1 VDPQFNIYVADS
13 GNHRVQKFTP
23 GNYKGVT
30 VAGGKGRGAYAVQL
44 NQPVDVWV
52 DVTGDVYVLDA
63 GNNRVQRWAQNG
75 QYVFTIA
82 GSSAGLSGS

>member
-1 VDPQFNIYVADS
+1 
-13 GNHRVQKFTP
+13 
-23 GNYKGVT
+23 
-30 VAGGKGRGAYAVQL
+30 QL

-82 GSSAGLSGS
+82 GSSAGLSGSFNDQFNFPSAMAFDPSGNLFVLDERNLRLQNI